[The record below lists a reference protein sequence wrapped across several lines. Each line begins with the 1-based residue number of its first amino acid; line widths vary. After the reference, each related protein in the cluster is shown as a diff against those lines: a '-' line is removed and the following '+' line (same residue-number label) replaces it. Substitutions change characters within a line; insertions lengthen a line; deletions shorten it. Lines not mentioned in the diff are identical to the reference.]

1 MPKPNPL
8 EGFNPTKQQRYKARM
23 LAAGFIQGNVGWVTP
38 KEKQLLQAY
47 LKELRSSW
55 LFIPNDD

>member
-1 MPKPNPL
+1 MPKPQ
-8 EGFNPTKQQRYKARM
+8 TKQQRYKARM
-23 LAAGFIQGNVGWVTP
+23 LSAGFIQGNVGWVTP